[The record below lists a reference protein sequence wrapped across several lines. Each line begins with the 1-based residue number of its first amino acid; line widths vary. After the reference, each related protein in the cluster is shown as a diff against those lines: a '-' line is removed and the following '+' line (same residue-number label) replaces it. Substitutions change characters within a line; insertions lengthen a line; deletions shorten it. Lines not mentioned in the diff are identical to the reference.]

1 MLPKIAEALDISLEW
16 FLKGPD
22 TDDMSSVPSFR
33 SSVLQEPRGA
43 QRSYGSTRMRA
54 HELVDQLSEQGVLL
68 AIELLEGLSIRHP
81 LDQTERAGHSLP
93 ALRAQNG

>member
-22 TDDMSSVPSFR
+22 TEDMSSVPPFR
-33 SSVLQEPRGA
+33 SPA
-43 QRSYGSTRMRA
+43 QRESRLAQQTYNSTRMRA
-54 HELVDQLSEQGVLL
+54 HDLIDQLSEQGVLL

-81 LDQTERAGHSLP
+81 LDQTKRAGNSLP